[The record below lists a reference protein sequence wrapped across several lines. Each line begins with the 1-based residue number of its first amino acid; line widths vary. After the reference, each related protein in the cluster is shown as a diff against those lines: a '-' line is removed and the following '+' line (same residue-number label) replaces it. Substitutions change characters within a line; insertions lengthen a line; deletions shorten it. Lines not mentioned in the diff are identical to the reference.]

1 MSDSDSGE
9 QAVAVTSL
17 LSKEALEA
25 DARANATYREIV
37 THQKEAAAS
46 AQRVSH
52 DEEPASAQRVSHDGE
67 LPSGEMPPR
76 LLPKPKISRN
86 KILPIPPWRSEA
98 SAQVA
103 APTPKF
109 SSAASS
115 SSPGQAQ
122 GQLEAGQ
129 VQGQGEQEH
138 GQEQDAS
145 ADCPLSMLVPLE
157 WEQVL
162 WYMNRKGE
170 MVYDA
175 KNSPVP
181 LPHVVDE
188 TDVSAYFVDSRA
200 RATRRAR
207 AHQVKGCRRSRLEDG
222 DEGAEYIKKDG
233 HEKRD
238 DHD

>member
-1 MSDSDSGE
+1 MSDSDSDE
-9 QAVAVTSL
+9 QALAVTSL

-145 ADCPLSMLVPLE
+145 ADCPLSVLVPLE
-157 WEQVL
+157 WEQVM
-162 WYMNRKGE
+162 WYMNRKGK

-181 LPHVVDE
+181 LPHPQMEFRGYVECDVDAS
-188 TDVSAYFVDSRA
+188 VSAFFVDKRRKGERGTRLPSKGAGGGGGGEKR
-200 RATRRAR
+200 RRA
-207 AHQVKGCRRSRLEDG
+207 
-222 DEGAEYIKKDG
+222 
-233 HEKRD
+233 
-238 DHD
+238 